1 MIKYCYC
8 FLFGLLFLSLESISQ
23 EQESEQ
29 KTVSVT
35 KITIIEPG
43 LSHEFPAGRSQ
54 TLFIRGGL
62 TATLATDYYDQ
73 INGVLFRLFGST
85 SYRVY
90 YNFEK
95 RKLQEKNIAKNSANY
110 FALLVLVGS
119 QPLNKGGEYDPE
131 LNNGL
136 LNTGIVWGFQRNY
149 PSHFSLDLNI
159 GLGYVKA
166 GTVNGISP
174 IGELNIGFWL
184 GKKK

>member
-1 MIKYCYC
+1 MVC
-8 FLFGLLFLSLESISQ
+8 FFLSLESISQ